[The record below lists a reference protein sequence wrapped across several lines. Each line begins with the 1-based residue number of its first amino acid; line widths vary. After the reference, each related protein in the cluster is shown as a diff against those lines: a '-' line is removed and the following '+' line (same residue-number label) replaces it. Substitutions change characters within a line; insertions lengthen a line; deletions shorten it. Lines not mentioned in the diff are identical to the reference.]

1 VHDPEKW
8 KSGFGLNPIESKF
21 GGTDGN
27 LVIGMEK
34 NGQGLSAEM
43 ATVLGDPTGALADD
57 LSGHTVRERGRVLR
71 ETADL
76 FLSKS
81 PRYSDQHIKL
91 FENVMLKL
99 LDRVD
104 REVREYLSNRFGALD
119 YAPPRVIRHLANDDA
134 IAVAGPVLQQSPCL
148 DEEFLVGCAKCKSQ
162 DHLAAMSLR
171 ATLGHQL
178 SDALMERG
186 NDKVVLNLAK
196 NSGAKLSD
204 HGYSLMV
211 DRARDSGK
219 LACAVFNRADIPRQH
234 MLALLK
240 KASAAVR
247 SELQLE
253 AGRKAEEVSE
263 ALKLASQRL
272 QETSR
277 EDSQRYANARL
288 RVAALQQAGCLCEKD
303 ILAFARQ
310 GEFEEVVTAIS
321 ELCGLPAGE
330 TERLIVEAT
339 CDRLFIVSRAI
350 GLSWPCVRQLLLM
363 SSVQPRS
370 SEQLESLMATYN
382 SIPRGS
388 AAKTLQVHQL
398 REKARGGLARRSR
411 LVG

>member
-1 VHDPEKW
+1 
-8 KSGFGLNPIESKF
+8 
-21 GGTDGN
+21 
-27 LVIGMEK
+27 MEK
-34 NGQGLSAEM
+34 NGQGLSAEQP
-43 ATVLGDPTGALADD
+43 TILVDPTGALGDD

-81 PRYSDQHIKL
+81 AKYSDQHIKL
-91 FENVMLKL
+91 FDSVMSKL
-99 LDRVD
+99 LDHVD
-104 REVREYLSNRFGALD
+104 REVREYLSNRFASLD
-119 YAPPRVIRHLANDDA
+119 YAPPGVVRHLANDDA

-148 DEEFLVGCAKCKSQ
+148 DEEFLVGCARRKSQ

-171 ATLGHQL
+171 PTIGHQL
-178 SDALMERG
+178 SDVLIERG
-186 NDKVVLNLAK
+186 NDQVVLNLAK

-211 DRARDSGK
+211 DRARDSQQ

-263 ALKLASQRL
+263 SLRLASQRL
-272 QETSR
+272 QETSQ
-277 EDSQRYANARL
+277 EGSQRYASARL
-288 RVAALQQAGCLCEKD
+288 RVAELQQAGCLSEKE
-303 ILAFARQ
+303 ILEFARQ
-310 GEFEEVVTAIS
+310 GAFEEVVIAIS
-321 ELCGLPAGE
+321 ELCGLPPAQ
-330 TERLIVEAT
+330 TERLIVEST

-363 SSVQPRS
+363 SSIQPRS
-370 SEQLESLMATYN
+370 SEQMQGLMATYDA
-382 SIPRGS
+382 IPRGS
-388 AAKTLQVHQL
+388 AVKTLQVHRL
-398 REKARGGLARRSR
+398 RDKARGGSTRTSA
-411 LVG
+411 G

>member
-1 VHDPEKW
+1 
-8 KSGFGLNPIESKF
+8 
-21 GGTDGN
+21 
-27 LVIGMEK
+27 MEK

-43 ATVLGDPTGALADD
+43 PNILVDPTGASADD

-81 PRYSDQHIKL
+81 ARYSDQHIKL
-91 FENVMLKL
+91 FDNVMLKL
-99 LDRVD
+99 LDHVD
-104 REVREYLSNRFGALD
+104 REVREYLSNRFGSLD
-119 YAPPRVIRHLANDDA
+119 YAPPGVVRHLANDDA
-134 IAVAGPVLQQSPCL
+134 IAIAGPVLQQSPCL
-148 DEEFLVGCAKCKSQ
+148 NEEFLVGCAKCKSQ

-171 ATLGHQL
+171 PTIGHQL
-178 SDALMERG
+178 SDVLIERG
-186 NDKVVLNLAK
+186 NDQVVLNLAK
-196 NSGAKLSD
+196 NGGAKLSD

-211 DRARDSGK
+211 DRARDSRQ
-219 LACAVFNRADIPRQH
+219 LACAVFKRADIPRQH
-234 MLALLK
+234 MLALLE

-263 ALKLASQRL
+263 ALKLASQKL
-272 QETSR
+272 QETSQ

-288 RVAALQQAGCLCEKD
+288 RVAVLQQAGCLSEKE
-303 ILAFARQ
+303 IMAFARH
-310 GEFEEVVTAIS
+310 GEFEEVVVAIS
-321 ELCGLPAGE
+321 ELCCLPAAE

-363 SSVQPRS
+363 SSIQPRS
-370 SEQLESLMATYN
+370 SEQMESLMATYN

-411 LVG
+411 LAE